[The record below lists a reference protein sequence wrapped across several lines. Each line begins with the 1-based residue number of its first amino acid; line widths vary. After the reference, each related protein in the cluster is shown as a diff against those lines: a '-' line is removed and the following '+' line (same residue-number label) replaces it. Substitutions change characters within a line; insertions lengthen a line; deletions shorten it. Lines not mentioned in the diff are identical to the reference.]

1 MKPSAPVAGK
11 PASAVARWIAAIL
24 LGATA
29 VLADAAPP
37 AGDVATDL
45 LAPQGVIS
53 GGFSA
58 PAIRGAGQP
67 PSGQYVKLVYPSS
80 LSATG
85 PDLYVAD
92 SGLARLLRIDTITQ
106 SVAQLAPLP
115 ALPGVRV
122 KSGPDGTVYI
132 LRPDRGAVD
141 RLSRE
146 GRPLA
151 SFSST
156 FEILQPSD
164 LVIEP
169 TLNQIWIADAAG
181 GVFAFHPSGR
191 MSQPIAGSRE
201 GFATEEAGA
210 TLLAASPQRVVG
222 IDPRCR
228 CVIEFDRDGLV
239 MARFGE
245 GEIVNP
251 QGIALDGH
259 DRVWI
264 VDRGDQRLKVFDG
277 DLLAFAIPASRL
289 GLTDVTAI
297 AIDHQRAYVADG
309 PGGRIGVFAI
319 LPPAAGTR

>member
-11 PASAVARWIAAIL
+11 FAGAAARSIAAAL
-24 LGATA
+24 LAATA
-29 VLADAAPP
+29 LLARSAPP

-53 GGFSA
+53 GGFSVPAVRA
-58 PAIRGAGQP
+58 PGQP

-92 SGLARLLRIDTITQ
+92 SGLARLLRVDTITQ

-122 KSGPDGTVYI
+122 KSGPDGSVYI
-132 LRPDRGAVD
+132 LRPDLGEVD

-146 GRPLA
+146 GRRLA

-191 MSQPIAGSRE
+191 MSQPIAGSRD
-201 GFATEEAGA
+201 GFATEESGA

-228 CVIEFDRDGLV
+228 CVIEFDRDGIV

-251 QGIALDGH
+251 QGIALDGY

-277 DLLAFAIPASRL
+277 DVLVFAIPASRL

-297 AIDHQRAYVADG
+297 AIDHPRAYVADG

-319 LPPAAGTR
+319 LPPPARTP

>member
-1 MKPSAPVAGK
+1 MKRSAPVVGEPAGV
-11 PASAVARWIAAIL
+11 VARSISAIL
-24 LGATA
+24 FAATA
-29 VLADAAPP
+29 LLAHAAPP
-37 AGDVATDL
+37 EEDVATDL
-45 LAPQGVIS
+45 LAPQAVIS
-53 GGFSA
+53 GGFSVPAVRA
-58 PAIRGAGQP
+58 PGQP
-67 PSGQYVKLVYPSS
+67 PSGQFVKLVYPSS
-80 LSATG
+80 LAATG

-132 LRPDRGAVD
+132 LRPDRSDVD

-151 SFSST
+151 RFSSP

-181 GVFAFHPSGR
+181 GVFAFHPTGR

-201 GFATEEAGA
+201 GFATEESGA
-210 TLLAASPQRVVG
+210 TLLAASAQRVVG
-222 IDPRCR
+222 IDPRCH
-228 CVIEFDRDGLV
+228 CVIEFDRDGV
-239 MARFGE
+239 VTARFGE
-245 GEIVNP
+245 GEILNP
-251 QGIALDGH
+251 QGIALDGY

-277 DLLAFAIPASRL
+277 DALAFAIPASRL

-309 PGGRIGVFAI
+309 PGGRIGIFAI
-319 LPPAAGTR
+319 LPPSARRP

>member
-11 PASAVARWIAAIL
+11 RARGVVRALAALLAAAALLARAAEPVADLPA
-24 LGATA
+24 
-29 VLADAAPP
+29 
-37 AGDVATDL
+37 DL
-45 LAPQGVIS
+45 LAPQWVIA
-53 GGFSA
+53 GGFSV
-58 PAIRGAGQP
+58 PAAQGAGGAP
-67 PSGQYVKLVYPSS
+67 TGPYVKLVYPSS

-92 SGLARLLRIDTITQ
+92 SGLGRLLRFDTITQ

-122 KSGPDGTVYI
+122 KSGPDGSVYI
-132 LRPDRGAVD
+132 LRPDRGDIA

-146 GRPLA
+146 GRRLA

-156 FEILQPSD
+156 FDILQPSD

-169 TLNQIWIADAAG
+169 TLNRIWIADAAG

-201 GFATEEAGA
+201 GFATEQSGA
-210 TLLAASPQRVVG
+210 TLLAAGRDHVAG

-228 CVIEFDRDGLV
+228 CVIEFDRDGVVLG
-239 MARFGE
+239 RFGE
-245 GEIVNP
+245 GQMINP
-251 QGIALDGH
+251 QGIAVDEH

-264 VDRGDQRLKVFDG
+264 IDRGDQRLKVLEG
-277 DLLAFAIPASRL
+277 DRLAFAIPASAL
-289 GLTDVTAI
+289 GLTDITAI
-297 AIDHQRAYVADG
+297 SIDHHRAYIADG
-309 PGGRIGVFAI
+309 PGGKIGVFAV
-319 LPPAAGTR
+319 LPPSRRTP